1 MLELEI
7 RNKDGETERHKL
19 QVGSYRIGKASDC
32 EILIVDNHVSRH
44 HANLIVGEQAAHISD
59 AGSTNGTWKGAE
71 QLSMDSLVEAGD
83 YYRVGGSTIAVLKC
97 NGESVDHPIVTTT
110 ESSEVPP
117 KPNGELALPISIT
130 GGDSVVDFKRTVHA
144 KLLDYLGLHKRAVM
158 HTMSAEQLRMEAAM
172 AADEVIRNEH
182 LALPAGLPKANLI
195 EEIVAEAIGLGPL
208 EPMMQ
213 DDSVTEVMVNGHD
226 QIYVERDGRIEQST
240 ARFTDDTSLMSI
252 IERIVTP
259 LGRRIDEGS
268 PMVDARL
275 PDGSRVNAI
284 IPPLSLVGPV
294 LTIRKFARYRYTT
307 EDLIGFGTMTPE
319 MAQFLNVC
327 VEQRRNVVVSG
338 GTGSGKT
345 TTLNVLSNFIPED
358 DRIVTIEDAAELQL
372 QQEHVVSLESRPA
385 NIEGKGQ
392 IVIRDLVRNALR
404 MRPDRIVVGECRGGE
419 ALDMLQAMNTGHD
432 GSLTTAHANS
442 PRDVLSR
449 LEVMILMSGI
459 DIPLRALREQIASAI
474 NVILQQTRFADGK
487 RRVTS
492 IVEVDGMEGDTILLQ
507 PIFKFQQTGRDS
519 SGILGEFQGCGY
531 APHFYT
537 ELEAAGIELDRSIFG
552 DVEGLGEE
560 DLPSWARTG
569 EN

>member
-7 RNKDGETERHKL
+7 RSTEGDTARHRL
-19 QVGSYRIGKASDC
+19 QVGSYRIGKSSDC
-32 EILIVDNHVSRH
+32 EILITDSHVSRH
-44 HANLIVGEQAAHISD
+44 HANLIVGEHAAHICD
-59 AGSTNGTWKGAE
+59 AGSTNGTWKGSE
-71 QLSMDSLVEAGD
+71 QISEDCLVEAGD
-83 YYRVGGSTIAVLKC
+83 YYRVGAAVIRVLKC
-97 NGESVDHPIVTTT
+97 NGQAVDPPQVLVT

-117 KPNGELALPISIT
+117 NIELTPPTSIS

-158 HTMSAEQLRMEAAM
+158 HTMSADQLRVEAAK

-182 LALPAGLPKANLI
+182 LALPAGFPKSQLI

-226 QIYVERDGRIEQST
+226 QIYVERAGRIEQSN

-294 LTIRKFARYRYTT
+294 LTIRKFARYRYQT

-319 MAQFLNVC
+319 MADFVKVC
-327 VEQRRNVVVSG
+327 VEQRRNIIVSG

-474 NVILQQTRFADGK
+474 NIILHQTRFADGK

-519 SGILGEFQGCGY
+519 TGILGEFQGCGY

-552 DVEGLGEE
+552 DVEGLNEE
-560 DLPSWARTG
+560 DLPHWARTG
-569 EN
+569 DK

>member
-7 RNKDGETERHKL
+7 RNRDGETARHKL
-19 QVGSYRIGKASDC
+19 PAGSYRIGKSSDC
-32 EILIVDNHVSRH
+32 EILIADHHASRH
-44 HANLIVGEQAAHISD
+44 HANLLVGENAAHISD

-71 QLSMDSLVEAGD
+71 QVKEDCLVEAGD
-83 YYRVGGSTIAVLKC
+83 FYRVGATMITVLKC
-97 NGESVDHPIVTTT
+97 NGVAAQRSDVTVS
-110 ESSEVPP
+110 ESSEVPTDI
-117 KPNGELALPISIT
+117 ELTPPTPIT
-130 GGDSVVDFKRTVHA
+130 GGDRVADFKRTVHA

-158 HTMSAEQLRMEAAM
+158 HTMSASQLRVEAAK
-172 AADEVIRNEH
+172 AADEVIRNER
-182 LALPAGLPKANLI
+182 LPLPAGLPKSQLI

-226 QIYVERDGRIEQST
+226 QIYVERDGRIEQSK
-240 ARFTDDTSLMSI
+240 AAFTDDNSLMSI

-275 PDGSRVNAI
+275 TDGSRVNAI

-294 LTIRKFARYRYTT
+294 LTIRKFARYRFKTK
-307 EDLIGFGTMTPE
+307 DLIGFGTMTEE
-319 MAQFLNVC
+319 MAEFMRIC
-327 VEQRRNVVVSG
+327 VEQRRNILVSG

-345 TTLNVLSNFIPED
+345 TTLNVLSNFIPEE

-372 QQEHVVSLESRPA
+372 QQDHVVSLESRPA

-392 IVIRDLVRNALR
+392 VVIRDLVRNALR

-474 NVILQQTRFADGK
+474 NVILQQTRFADGR

-519 SGILGEFQGCGY
+519 TGILGQFRGCGY
-531 APHFYT
+531 APHFYA

-552 DVEGLGEE
+552 DAEGLNEE
-560 DLPSWARTG
+560 DLPRWARTG
-569 EN
+569 ER

>member
-7 RNKDGETERHKL
+7 RNRDGEIVRHKL
-19 QVGSYRIGKASDC
+19 TAGSYRIGKSADC
-32 EILIVDNHVSRH
+32 EILVTDHHVSRH
-44 HANLIVGEQAAHISD
+44 HADLIVGESAAHISD
-59 AGSTNGTWKGAE
+59 AGSTNGTWKGSE
-71 QLSMDSLVEAGD
+71 QLDDDCLMAAGD
-83 YYRVGGSTIAVLKC
+83 HFRVGGTTISVLKC
-97 NGESVDHPIVTTT
+97 NGASAQLPEVTVS

-117 KPNGELALPISIT
+117 GFDVSPPVAISL
-130 GGDSVVDFKRTVHA
+130 GDRVVDFKRTVHA

-158 HTMSAEQLRMEAAM
+158 HTMSASELRKEAAK
-172 AADEVIRNEH
+172 AADEVIRNER
-182 LALPAGLPKANLI
+182 LPLPAGLPRSQLI

-208 EPMMQ
+208 EPMM
-213 DDSVTEVMVNGHD
+213 DDESVTEVMVNGHD
-226 QIYVERDGRIEQST
+226 QIYVERSGKIEQSK
-240 ARFTDDTSLMSI
+240 ARFTDDASLMSI

-307 EDLIGFGTMTPE
+307 EDLIDFGSLTPE
-319 MAQFLNVC
+319 MAEFLKVC

-345 TTLNVLSNFIPED
+345 TTLNVLSNFIPVE

-372 QQEHVVSLESRPA
+372 NQEHVVSLESRPA

-392 IVIRDLVRNALR
+392 VVIRDLVRNALR

-442 PRDVLSR
+442 PRDVLTR

-474 NVILQQTRFADGK
+474 NIILQQTRFGDGK

-507 PIFKFQQTGRDS
+507 PIFSFKQTGRDET
-519 SGILGEFQGCGY
+519 GIKGEFQGCGY

-537 ELEAAGIELDRSIFG
+537 ELESAGIQLDRSIFG
-552 DVEGLGEE
+552 DPKGFRDE
-560 DLPSWARTG
+560 DLPRWARSG
-569 EN
+569 ER

>member
-1 MLELEI
+1 M
-7 RNKDGETERHKL
+7 
-19 QVGSYRIGKASDC
+19 
-32 EILIVDNHVSRH
+32 
-44 HANLIVGEQAAHISD
+44 
-59 AGSTNGTWKGAE
+59 
-71 QLSMDSLVEAGD
+71 
-83 YYRVGGSTIAVLKC
+83 
-97 NGESVDHPIVTTT
+97 
-110 ESSEVPP
+110 
-117 KPNGELALPISIT
+117 
-130 GGDSVVDFKRTVHA
+130 
-144 KLLDYLGLHKRAVM
+144 
-158 HTMSAEQLRMEAAM
+158 
-172 AADEVIRNEH
+172 
-182 LALPAGLPKANLI
+182 
-195 EEIVAEAIGLGPL
+195 
-208 EPMMQ
+208 
-213 DDSVTEVMVNGHD
+213 
-226 QIYVERDGRIEQST
+226 
-240 ARFTDDTSLMSI
+240 
-252 IERIVTP
+252 
-259 LGRRIDEGS
+259 
-268 PMVDARL
+268 
-275 PDGSRVNAI
+275 
-284 IPPLSLVGPV
+284 
-294 LTIRKFARYRYTT
+294 
-307 EDLIGFGTMTPE
+307 GFGTMTQE
-319 MAQFLNVC
+319 MADFLRVC
-327 VEQRRNVVVSG
+327 VEQRRNIVVSG

-345 TTLNVLSNFIPED
+345 TTLNVLSNFIPDD

-474 NVILQQTRFADGK
+474 NIILHQTRFADGK

-519 SGILGEFQGCGY
+519 TGIQGEFQGCGY

-552 DVEGLGEE
+552 DVEGLNEE
-560 DLPSWARTG
+560 DLPRWARTG
-569 EN
+569 EK